1 MKVLIIGRFH
11 NKNEVGLNYMLQYLG
26 WNFKNGSVNDI
37 PNYDVV
43 YMPNN
48 PIDTS
53 KYPNKKFIFG
63 PHFSVFPNQKLL
75 RINNVHRNSIY
86 IQPSAWVVNLWE
98 YIKDCIQVKVLPF
111 PVQINK
117 FKPINDK
124 REKVFIYFKSR
135 KIEEL
140 EYIKDELA
148 LKNIQY
154 TIFDY
159 RRRYSEIDYLNDLQ
173 QSKYGIWIGR
183 HESQGFALEEALSCD
198 VPLLVWDVTS
208 MNQEEGYNYDNIPAT
223 CIPYWD
229 ERCGEIFYKREEFES
244 KFDEFISKLDTYKP
258 REYILENLSIKKCAE
273 NLKRLIQ
280 EIKPNEIK

>member
-1 MKVLIIGRFH
+1 M
-11 NKNEVGLNYMLQYLG
+11 
-26 WNFKNGSVNDI
+26 
-37 PNYDVV
+37 
-43 YMPNN
+43 
-48 PIDTS
+48 
-53 KYPNKKFIFG
+53 
-63 PHFSVFPNQKLL
+63 
-75 RINNVHRNSIY
+75 
-86 IQPSAWVVNLWE
+86 
-98 YIKDCIQVKVLPF
+98 
-111 PVQINK
+111 
-117 FKPINDK
+117 
-124 REKVFIYFKSR
+124 
-135 KIEEL
+135 

-183 HESQGFALEEALSCD
+183 HESQGFALLESLSCD

-244 KFDEFISKLDTYKP
+244 KFEEFISKFYTYKP
-258 REYILENLSIKKCAE
+258 REYILDNLSIKKCAE